1 MYGDIIA
8 LSAAEKTNRKEWR
21 KNMIQIINNTV
32 NASAFTIPASSAL
45 SGVAV
50 VKGVKP
56 IYELDSE
63 GKRTENVIAV
73 KYDLIDADNF
83 NSYSVKVAG
92 SKPVITS
99 EELEIVQGL
108 VLVELPV
115 EQMKIRA
122 YAMEYGKAKIT
133 LSAPFIKRKEK

>member
-56 IYELDSE
+56 IYELYSE

-83 NSYSVKVAG
+83 NSFSVKVAG

-99 EELEIVQGL
+99 EELEIAQGL

>member
-83 NSYSVKVAG
+83 NSFSVKVAG
-92 SKPVITS
+92 SKLVITS
-99 EELEIVQGL
+99 EELEIAQGL

>member
-32 NASAFTIPASSAL
+32 NASVFTIPASSAL

-83 NSYSVKVAG
+83 NSFSV
-92 SKPVITS
+92 
-99 EELEIVQGL
+99 
-108 VLVELPV
+108 
-115 EQMKIRA
+115 
-122 YAMEYGKAKIT
+122 
-133 LSAPFIKRKEK
+133 

>member
-1 MYGDIIA
+1 MFGDIIA

-83 NSYSVKVAG
+83 NSFSVKVPGA
-92 SKPVITS
+92 KPVITS
-99 EELEIVQGL
+99 EELEVAQGL

-115 EQMKIRA
+115 ERMKLRA
-122 YAMEYGKAKIT
+122 YSIEFGRAKVSV
-133 LSAPFIKRKEK
+133 SADVIRRKE

>member
-1 MYGDIIA
+1 MFGYIIV

-83 NSYSVKVAG
+83 NSFSVKVAG
-92 SKPVITS
+92 SKLVITS
-99 EELEIVQGL
+99 EELEIAQGL

>member
-1 MYGDIIA
+1 
-8 LSAAEKTNRKEWR
+8 
-21 KNMIQIINNTV
+21 MIQIINNTV

-83 NSYSVKVAG
+83 NSFSVKVPGA
-92 SKPVITS
+92 KPVITS
-99 EELEIVQGL
+99 EELEVAQGL

-122 YAMEYGKAKIT
+122 YAIEFGRAKVSV
-133 LSAPFIKRKEK
+133 SANVIRRKE

>member
-83 NSYSVKVAG
+83 NSFSVKVAG

-99 EELEIVQGL
+99 EELEIAQGL

>member
-1 MYGDIIA
+1 MKYSG
-8 LSAAEKTNRKEWR
+8 KEV
-21 KNMIQIINNTV
+21 NSMIQIINNTV
-32 NASAFTIPASSAL
+32 NASVFTIPASDAL

-83 NSYSVKVAG
+83 NSFSVKVAG

-99 EELEIVQGL
+99 EELEIAQGL

-115 EQMKIRA
+115 EQMKARA
-122 YAMEYGKAKIT
+122 YDMNYGKAKIT
-133 LSAPFIKRKEK
+133 IAAPFIKRKE